1 MWAQRSASSR
11 YAVDQ
16 STREAELL
24 LHAAGEA
31 AGEPL
36 GEWSE
41 IGEAQ
46 ELREAPLTRRLVES
60 AEVRVETQVVEH
72 REILVQPE
80 ALRHV
85 AGLRLPRAALGA
97 RRAPEHLDGAS
108 RRLHQPGE
116 EANEGRLAGPV
127 GTDQPEDS
135 SRRELGGDAG
145 ERLRRAKGLHE
156 AGDARRGCR

>member
-16 STREAELL
+16 STVTPETTSSFTMRHSSRRDSGSTPTPGSSSRSSRGRPSSA
-24 LHAAGEA
+24 HASPSFCFMPPEA

-72 REILVQPE
+72 REILV
-80 ALRHV
+80 
-85 AGLRLPRAALGA
+85 
-97 RRAPEHLDGAS
+97 
-108 RRLHQPGE
+108 
-116 EANEGRLAGPV
+116 
-127 GTDQPEDS
+127 
-135 SRRELGGDAG
+135 
-145 ERLRRAKGLHE
+145 
-156 AGDARRGCR
+156 